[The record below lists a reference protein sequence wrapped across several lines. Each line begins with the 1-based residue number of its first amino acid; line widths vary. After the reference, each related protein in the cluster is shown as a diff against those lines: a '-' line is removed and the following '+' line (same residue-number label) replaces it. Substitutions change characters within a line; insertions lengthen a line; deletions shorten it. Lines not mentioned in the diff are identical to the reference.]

1 MLLEYLLQ
9 SLSKS
14 LSKQIVLKFVLFS
27 IQDQEHIDLDT
38 IMSNMA

>member
-27 IQDQEHIDLDT
+27 IQDQEYIDLDT

>member
-14 LSKQIVLKFVLFS
+14 LSKQIVLKSVLIS
-27 IQDQEHIDLDT
+27 IHGQEYIDLDK